1 MKVDVPQDILYK
13 YLADNNHPD
22 WNITLPAS
30 LEEYVELTKSNPLL
44 KGILHTLVLDIEI
57 YRQDISQDIFKL
69 RIQQR
74 RNKIAIWEQ
83 LVEDGLLLDF
93 ANTNNINV
101 IVRGARNSTDFNYE
115 SQISQMNNSM
125 DSALESIFFIA
136 TDPFKS
142 ITSSLVRQV
151 IDLNGDY
158 SKFISKDVANHLVKI
173 NG

>member
-1 MKVDVPQDILYK
+1 MNAMYPGTFDPLTLGHEEIINRAAKLFDNLLVAVAVNSSKPTMFNLQDR
-13 YLADNNHPD
+13 
-22 WNITLPAS
+22 
-30 LEEYVELTKSNPLL
+30 L
-44 KGILHTLVLDIEI
+44 K
-57 YRQDISQDIFKL
+57 
-69 RIQQR
+69 
-74 RNKIAIWEQ
+74 
-83 LVEDGLLLDF
+83 LVEIVSSRYPNVTFSSYEGLTIDF

-151 IDLNGDY
+151 IHLNGDY
-158 SKFISKDVANHLVKI
+158 SKFISKDVANHLLKI

>member
-1 MKVDVPQDILYK
+1 MNAMYPGTFDPLTLGHEEIINRAAKLFDNLLVAVAVNSSKPTMFNLQD
-13 YLADNNHPD
+13 
-22 WNITLPAS
+22 
-30 LEEYVELTKSNPLL
+30 
-44 KGILHTLVLDIEI
+44 
-57 YRQDISQDIFKL
+57 RL
-69 RIQQR
+69 R
-74 RNKIAIWEQ
+74 
-83 LVEDGLLLDF
+83 LVEIVSSRYPNVTFSSYEGLTIDF

-115 SQISQMNNSM
+115 SQISQMNNTM

-151 IDLNGDY
+151 IHLNGDY
-158 SKFISKDVANHLVKI
+158 SKFISKDVANHLLKI

>member
-1 MKVDVPQDILYK
+1 MNAMYPGTFDPLTLGHEEIINRAAKLFDNLLVAVAVNSSKPTMFNIQD
-13 YLADNNHPD
+13 
-22 WNITLPAS
+22 
-30 LEEYVELTKSNPLL
+30 
-44 KGILHTLVLDIEI
+44 
-57 YRQDISQDIFKL
+57 RL
-69 RIQQR
+69 R
-74 RNKIAIWEQ
+74 
-83 LVEDGLLLDF
+83 LVEIVSSRYPNVTFSSYEGLTIDF

-115 SQISQMNNSM
+115 SQISQMNNTM

-136 TDPFKS
+136 SDPFKS

>member
-1 MKVDVPQDILYK
+1 MNAMYPGTFDPLTLGHEEIINRAAKLFDNLLVAVAVNSSKPTMFKIQDR
-13 YLADNNHPD
+13 
-22 WNITLPAS
+22 
-30 LEEYVELTKSNPLL
+30 L
-44 KGILHTLVLDIEI
+44 K
-57 YRQDISQDIFKL
+57 
-69 RIQQR
+69 
-74 RNKIAIWEQ
+74 
-83 LVEDGLLLDF
+83 LVEIVSSRYPNVTFSSYEGLTIDF

-115 SQISQMNNSM
+115 SQISQMNNTM

-158 SKFISKDVANHLVKI
+158 SKFISKDVANHLVKL

>member
-1 MKVDVPQDILYK
+1 MNAMYPGTFDPLTLGHEEIINRAAKLFDNLLVAVAVNSSKPTMFKIQDR
-13 YLADNNHPD
+13 
-22 WNITLPAS
+22 
-30 LEEYVELTKSNPLL
+30 L
-44 KGILHTLVLDIEI
+44 K
-57 YRQDISQDIFKL
+57 
-69 RIQQR
+69 
-74 RNKIAIWEQ
+74 
-83 LVEDGLLLDF
+83 LVEIVSSRYPNVTFSSYEGLTIDF

-115 SQISQMNNSM
+115 SQISQMNNTM

>member
-1 MKVDVPQDILYK
+1 MNAMYPGTFDPLTLGHEEIINRAAKLFDNLLVAVAVNSSKPTMFNLQDR
-13 YLADNNHPD
+13 
-22 WNITLPAS
+22 
-30 LEEYVELTKSNPLL
+30 L
-44 KGILHTLVLDIEI
+44 K
-57 YRQDISQDIFKL
+57 
-69 RIQQR
+69 
-74 RNKIAIWEQ
+74 
-83 LVEDGLLLDF
+83 LVEIVSSRYPNVTFSSYEGLTIDF

-115 SQISQMNNSM
+115 SQISQMNNTM

-151 IDLNGDY
+151 IHLNGDY
-158 SKFISKDVANHLVKI
+158 SKFISKDVANHLLKI

>member
-1 MKVDVPQDILYK
+1 MNAIYPGTFDPLTLGHEEIINRAAKLFDNLLVAVAVNSSKPTMFNLQDR
-13 YLADNNHPD
+13 
-22 WNITLPAS
+22 
-30 LEEYVELTKSNPLL
+30 L
-44 KGILHTLVLDIEI
+44 K
-57 YRQDISQDIFKL
+57 
-69 RIQQR
+69 
-74 RNKIAIWEQ
+74 
-83 LVEDGLLLDF
+83 LVEIVSSRYPNVTFSSYEGLTIDF

-115 SQISQMNNSM
+115 SQISQMNNTM